1 MNEKMKLR
9 RRLYELDFAI
19 YELTLF
25 LDSHPESEKRLSL
38 CASIVKNA
46 PPLRTNTVKS
56 SAI

>member
-9 RRLYELDFAI
+9 RRLYELDFAK
-19 YELTLF
+19 
-25 LDSHPESEKRLSL
+25 KRLSL

-46 PPLRTNTVKS
+46 PPLWRNTVKS

>member
-25 LDSHPESEKRLSL
+25 LDSHPESEK
-38 CASIVKNA
+38 A
-46 PPLRTNTVKS
+46 LRAYARVSRKTRRRCGR
-56 SAI
+56 IP